1 MTQRDAGNSLLLT
14 TLVNDRFCNLNKDYD
29 LTNYDDWD
37 LLDEC
42 CDDAAAN
49 KILDSDCTN
58 MPPRP
63 TENTNGG
70 GSDGPSE
77 AEDGVVQECN
87 PSLYDFTNPAH
98 REVWTDCCRAVAE
111 MAKRDPACEVKR
123 W

>member
-1 MTQRDAGNSLLLT
+1 MLLLLSCPLT
-14 TLVNDRFCNLNKDYD
+14 PSQKDYD

-42 CDDAAAN
+42 CDDAAAS
-49 KILDSDCTN
+49 KIVDADCTN

-77 AEDGVVQECN
+77 AEDGVVQVRVRRATRGRSVHSRHN
-87 PSLYDFTNPAH
+87 NFQS
-98 REVWTDCCRAVAE
+98 CRV
-111 MAKRDPACEVKR
+111 
-123 W
+123 